1 MLINTF
7 LVIIF
12 FINLVF
18 LFIFHPL
25 AIIFV
30 LIIQTI
36 LISTLIYSIVQFP
49 WFSYTL
55 ILVFLGGILILFT
68 YISNIASNEIFKPNL
83 KVILPLI
90 LAPFVTILITNS
102 KQNISIERKIINS
115 IQYTNLTIFKP
126 FSETIIPL
134 TLLIALYIILTL
146 LTVVKIRKI
155 SQGPLRII

>member
-1 MLINTF
+1 MIIF
-7 LVIIF
+7 VIISIF
-12 FINLVF
+12 IINLIF

-30 LIIQTI
+30 LIFQTI
-36 LISTLIYSIVQFP
+36 LISIFMYTITQFP

-83 KVILPLI
+83 KILFPLI
-90 LAPFVTILITNS
+90 IAPLASFILTRPKQRLSPEALNTS
-102 KQNISIERKIINS
+102 KDQF
-115 IQYTNLTIFKP
+115 TNLTIFKP
-126 FSETIIPL
+126 FSFSIMPI
-134 TLLIALYIILTL
+134 TLLIAAYIILTL

-155 SQGPLRII
+155 NQGPLRII

>member
-1 MLINTF
+1 MLINT
-7 LVIIF
+7 LIVMIF
-12 FINLVF
+12 FMNLVF

-68 YISNIASNEIFKPNL
+68 YISNIASNEMFKPNL

-90 LAPFVTILITNS
+90 LAPFITILITNS
-102 KQNISIERKIINS
+102 KQNISIERKIFNS
-115 IQYTNLTIFKP
+115 NQYTNLTIFKP

-155 SQGPLRII
+155 NQGPLRII

>member
-1 MLINTF
+1 MI
-7 LVIIF
+7 IIF
-12 FINLVF
+12 VINLTF

-30 LIIQTI
+30 LILQTI
-36 LISTLIYSIVQFP
+36 IISISIYSITQFP

-83 KVILPLI
+83 KILFPLVLAPLI
-90 LAPFVTILITNS
+90 TILITS
-102 KQNISIERKIINS
+102 PKQNLSLETKTISSE
-115 IQYTNLTIFKP
+115 QFTNLAILKP
-126 FSETIIPL
+126 FSASIMPM
-134 TLLIALYIILTL
+134 TLLMASYIILTL

>member
-1 MLINTF
+1 MIINIIII
-7 LVIIF
+7 LIF
-12 FINLVF
+12 FTNLIF

-30 LIIQTI
+30 LILQTI
-36 LISTLIYSIVQFP
+36 LISISIYTITQFP

-83 KVILPLI
+83 KILFPLVV
-90 LAPFVTILITNS
+90 APIFTILITIP
-102 KQNISIERKIINS
+102 KQNLRSESKVLSSNQFS
-115 IQYTNLTIFKP
+115 NLTIFKP
-126 FSETIIPL
+126 FSDAIIPV
-134 TLLIALYIILTL
+134 TLLIASYIILTL

-155 SQGPLRII
+155 NQGPLRII

>member
-1 MLINTF
+1 MLTNT
-7 LVIIF
+7 LIVIIF
-12 FINLVF
+12 FINLIF

-36 LISTLIYSIVQFP
+36 IISISLYTIIQFP

-83 KVILPLI
+83 KIILPLT
-90 LAPFVTILITNS
+90 LAPIFTIFFIRP
-102 KQNISIERKIINS
+102 KQNISIDRKNINFDQF
-115 IQYTNLTIFKP
+115 INLTIFKP
-126 FSETIIPL
+126 FSESIMPL
-134 TLLIALYIILTL
+134 TLLIASYIILTL
-146 LTVVKIRKI
+146 LAVVKITKI
-155 SQGPLRII
+155 RQGPLRVI

>member
-1 MLINTF
+1 MFIVNLI
-7 LVIIF
+7 
-12 FINLVF
+12 F

-30 LIIQTI
+30 LILQTA
-36 LISTLIYSIVQFP
+36 LISIVIYSITQFP

-83 KVILPLI
+83 KILLPL
-90 LAPFVTILITNS
+90 V
-102 KQNISIERKIINS
+102 ISPII
-115 IQYTNLTIFKP
+115 TIFIANPQQNLSPEAKILSSEQFSNLAILKP
-126 FSETIIPL
+126 FSASIIPI
-134 TLLIALYIILTL
+134 TLLMASYIILTL

>member
-7 LVIIF
+7 IVMIF
-12 FINLVF
+12 FMNLVF

-68 YISNIASNEIFKPNL
+68 YISNIASNEMFKPNL

-90 LAPFVTILITNS
+90 LAPFITILITNS
-102 KQNISIERKIINS
+102 KQNISIERKIFNS
-115 IQYTNLTIFKP
+115 NQYTNLTIFKP

-155 SQGPLRII
+155 NQGPLRII